1 MGSRP
6 RDPAPPR
13 EPGPQETHERG
24 HATARRRDPTAGPGR
39 DAPRS
44 VAPTFPPGHRHRGAE
59 GAFSAI
65 PAPSEGTGG
74 AGSPAAPPDPAEAPN
89 QMNMYILIYINCT
102 KRIWGVHA
110 GITHQR
116 RAPRGARAG
125 CRPAGAACR
134 AGSEIGK
141 APGAAHAGPGVL
153 PGPAPLDA
161 SAPIT
166 CLLLGWEDGTG
177 TGVGHPL
184 SPLGA
189 A

>member
-13 EPGPQETHERG
+13 EPGPQETRERG

-89 QMNMYILIYINCT
+89 QMNMYILICINCT
-102 KRIWGVHA
+102 KRVWGMHVRWNYA
-110 GITHQR
+110 PCIR
-116 RAPRGARAG
+116 RRNKECLPFNTMLMLRGL
-125 CRPAGAACR
+125 
-134 AGSEIGK
+134 I
-141 APGAAHAGPGVL
+141 PGFSVTIVSRVFSRLFEGEL
-153 PGPAPLDA
+153 CTSQSRDF
-161 SAPIT
+161 SY
-166 CLLLGWEDGTG
+166 
-177 TGVGHPL
+177 
-184 SPLGA
+184 S
-189 A
+189 